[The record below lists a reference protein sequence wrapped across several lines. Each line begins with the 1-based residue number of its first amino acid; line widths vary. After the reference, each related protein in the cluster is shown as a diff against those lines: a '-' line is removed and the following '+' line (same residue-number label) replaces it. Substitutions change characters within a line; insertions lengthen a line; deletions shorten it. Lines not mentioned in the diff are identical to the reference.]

1 LIVALAVLGACGKE
15 KTTALDLQLTV
26 TGAIDQVRI
35 DAVTLGGAAVVLGND
50 ETLFPASPRTLKSG
64 DVLTLWFADSADMQ
78 AVTVAAT
85 GRLCGKDAT
94 AQVMTAPRTL
104 SKGAT
109 VTATLALTSSGT
121 ACTTDGGAG
130 IGGGAGG
137 ASGTGGGAGSA
148 GSAGAAGVSGT
159 GGSTGGGSAGTGGAG
174 VAGSGGG
181 AGRGGAGGIAG
192 TGGAAGRGGTTG
204 SAGIGGAA
212 GRGGTTGSA
221 GTGGAAGRGGTTGSA
236 GTGGAAGRGGTTGSA
251 GTGGAAGR
259 GGTTGSAGTGGA
271 RACSTSPVAALAQPL
286 GTAFTTPT
294 TCGYPSFPPAGV
306 QHIWTGNDVFALV
319 SAAVYGNGANC
330 GRCVQLIRGTSPQP
344 RQAIVTIVGSCNDP
358 VCVALPNDVRFQLS
372 LAAHGML
379 AQPVET
385 SLPLAGETL
394 TYSFVACPVPNAPDG
409 QPERMRANFMIA
421 GGGHTA
427 VLFVGQRY
435 GIQSVTATVGA
446 NPNMALMRGND
457 NYWRLPNDQLFGNG
471 LVFSLTD
478 VNLATVSTSINLQN
492 FPDGQIFGPTTA
504 QFPTCP

>member
-1 LIVALAVLGACGKE
+1 MTPSARRGRRRLLIVALAVLGACGKE

-181 AGRGGAGGIAG
+181 AGRGGAGGI
-192 TGGAAGRGGTTG
+192 
-204 SAGIGGAA
+204 
-212 GRGGTTGSA
+212 
-221 GTGGAAGRGGTTGSA
+221 
-236 GTGGAAGRGGTTGSA
+236 A